1 MAALRTLQQVCLRQT
16 ILYMYIDRD
25 IWIHANLYTYI
36 YIYIRIFIYLNI
48 YIRIC
53 IIYIICCASIA
64 VFTTGLHNQ
73 CRSNENLRCSFGS
86 HLRICGRM
94 HLGRDLETA

>member
-25 IWIHANLYTYI
+25 IWIHANLYI
-36 YIYIRIFIYLNI
+36 YIYICIFIYLNI

-53 IIYIICCASIA
+53 IIYYMLCIY
-64 VFTTGLHNQ
+64 
-73 CRSNENLRCSFGS
+73 CRIHDRSPQPMSQ
-86 HLRICGRM
+86 
-94 HLGRDLETA
+94 